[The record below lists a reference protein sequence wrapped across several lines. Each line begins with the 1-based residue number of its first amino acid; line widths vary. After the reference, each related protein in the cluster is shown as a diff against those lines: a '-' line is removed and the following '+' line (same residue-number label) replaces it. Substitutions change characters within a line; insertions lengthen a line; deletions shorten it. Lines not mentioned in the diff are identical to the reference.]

1 MLPDK
6 HAEVLSRRFGLRNY
20 EMSTLEQVGSEIGL
34 TRERVRQIQVEA
46 LRKLREIVEKNG
58 LTSEDLLA

>member
-1 MLPDK
+1 
-6 HAEVLSRRFGLRNY
+6 
-20 EMSTLEQVGSEIGL
+20 VGSEIGL

-58 LTSEDLLA
+58 LSSEDLLK